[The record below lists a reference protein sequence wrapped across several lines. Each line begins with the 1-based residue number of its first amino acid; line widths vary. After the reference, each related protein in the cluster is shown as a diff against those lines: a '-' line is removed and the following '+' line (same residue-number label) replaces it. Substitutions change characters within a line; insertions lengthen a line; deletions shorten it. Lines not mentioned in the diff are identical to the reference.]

1 MAMKPMKKPVAKKAS
16 VKPKTSTTSKRTVRG
31 GPGAAGKNV
40 SKTARQPGSSDRHFN
55 SHKEAVKKARLE
67 YAAIDKAYQSD
78 PLGRLAKG
86 QVNKYKKDFDKVFK
100 TLDELKANDKS
111 FVKSGYKAQFS
122 GNKKKK

>member
-1 MAMKPMKKPVAKKAS
+1 MATKPVKKSAA
-16 VKPKTSTTSKRTVRG
+16 KTSASPKKSTTTSKPTVRG
-31 GPGAAGKNV
+31 GPGAARKNV